1 MSDPTS
7 SYPPPPGQSP
17 APYPQGPYPQGPYP
31 PGHGQPPPNGPA
43 VGSLVI
49 GIVAL
54 VLALI
59 PLVNLLGLVGT
70 LVGIPLGIVGIRR
83 GRRTG
88 RGTSLA
94 AVGIAAS
101 SIALAVSVIV
111 SFLFWRY
118 LGDLLD
124 FVEPPDPSAEIGEE
138 FETDDGDLVI
148 TVTSVRCTSED
159 SHSGDCLFSFDVRND
174 SSRSIYLDDVEV
186 KSVIDGEWSSARL
199 DGETRVEPGASLTI
213 DGRVSVYGDSLDGL
227 VFDADD
233 ASSHSAVVVDTRAAW
248 DERTPAK

>member
-1 MSDPTS
+1 MSDPNS
-7 SYPPPPGQSP
+7 SYPPPPGQFP
-17 APYPQGPYPQGPYP
+17 GPYPPGPPGPYP
-31 PGHGQPPPNGPA
+31 PGHGQPPSNGPA
-43 VGSLVI
+43 IGALVI

-54 VLALI
+54 TLALI
-59 PLVNLLGLVGT
+59 PIVNLIALVGT
-70 LVGIPLGIVGIRR
+70 LVGIPLGIAGIRR

-101 SIALAVSVIV
+101 SIALLVSVVV

-159 SHSGDCLFSFDVRND
+159 RFSGDCTFSFDVRNE
-174 SSRSIYLDDVEV
+174 SSRSIYLDDIQV
-186 KSVIDGEWSSARL
+186 KSVVDGEWSSARL
-199 DGETRVEPGASLTI
+199 DGDTRVEPDENLTI
-213 DGRVSVYGDSLDGL
+213 DGSVSVYGDSLDGL